1 MRPAKTVFTE
11 SLLKKLSADP
21 TKRGKNYTD
30 AGCRNLSIWIAVDGV
45 VTFTFR
51 KRDVNAPTGRI
62 FEGLGAWSS
71 EFTLAQARD
80 ACAVW
85 RTKLSQD
92 GYKPKVEKKS
102 VAASIP
108 LYEAARKLGD
118 KQTSRKGTPLPQSWD
133 EYLKRFK
140 VVFKDLLPRDVNG
153 LHRHDFMDCMAAYGE
168 REYTAKGVEWDW
180 RVLRPMMV
188 HMMPMLR
195 WYTKRFNLSPRE
207 IEDIVPPD
215 YDEDTRYLLPGEW
228 QACAPHVDGLTGL
241 DEHCGLFERFVLY
254 TCARS
259 EQVLRMQWDEVR
271 WGQWKTWKDDE
282 GREHRALI
290 WIPPRDNAKA
300 RSQKGG
306 EKLPR
311 RVLITGEALAVLERL
326 RAIWE
331 ENVKLPEHAHW
342 NGVFPER
349 VVHRWRTA
357 RTDIQRRIE
366 EKGGTQ
372 PWDRMTLRHTHAT
385 YLGFL
390 GCPAGLISLSMN
402 HSSRNK
408 SDTDKFAQHAAPI
421 TDRYNKAET
430 NRLPPGS
437 PLAELAPWHLR
448 LHKLIRDIE
457 RGNVHSA
464 DLAAMQEDMRDSQQV
479 RDMCDPER
487 GYNINRRYI
496 EVEETKLRAVN

>member
-1 MRPAKTVFTE
+1 MRTATIVFTE
-11 SLLKKLSADP
+11 TLLRKMSADP
-21 TKRGKNYTD
+21 AHRGNDFTD
-30 AGCRNLSIWIAVDGV
+30 AGCRNLVIYIAKDGV

-51 KRDVNAPTGRI
+51 KRVKEAPTGRV
-62 FEGLGAWSS
+62 FEGLGTWSS
-71 EFTLAQARD
+71 AFTLTQARD

-92 GYKPKVEKKS
+92 GFKPKIEKKS
-102 VAASIP
+102 VLASIQI
-108 LYEAARKLGD
+108 YEAARKQGD
-118 KQTSRKGTPLPQSWD
+118 KQTSRKGTPLPGKWE
-133 EYLKRFK
+133 EYLERFK
-140 VVFKDLLPRDVNG
+140 KVFPDLLRRDVNE
-153 LHRHDFMDCMAAYGE
+153 LQRPDFMGAMAEYG
-168 REYTAKGVEWDW
+168 RKEYTAKGKEWDW

-195 WYTKRFNLSPRE
+195 WYTKRYNMNPKA

-259 EQVLRMQWDEVR
+259 KQVLKMQWDEVR
-271 WGQWKTWKDDE
+271 WGQWKTWKDDA

-290 WIPPRDNAKA
+290 WIPPRENAKA
-300 RSQKGG
+300 RNQKGG

-311 RVLITGEALAVLERL
+311 RVLITGEALTVLEKL

-331 ENVKLPEHAHW
+331 ENVKLPEHADW

-349 VVHRWRTA
+349 VVHRWYTA
-357 RTDIQRRIE
+357 RTEIQRGIE
-366 EKGGTQ
+366 EKGGTK

-385 YLGFL
+385 YLGYL
-390 GCPAGLISLSMN
+390 GCPPRLISMSMN
-402 HSSRNK
+402 HTPREK
-408 SDTDKFAQHAAPI
+408 GQGAATV
-421 TDRYNKAET
+421 TDRYNKADASARFMT
-430 NRLPPGS
+430 AD

-457 RGNVHSA
+457 RGNMHSA

-479 RDMCDPER
+479 RDMCDPKR
-487 GYNINRRYI
+487 GYNINRRFI
-496 EVEETKLRAVN
+496 EVEESKLRAVK